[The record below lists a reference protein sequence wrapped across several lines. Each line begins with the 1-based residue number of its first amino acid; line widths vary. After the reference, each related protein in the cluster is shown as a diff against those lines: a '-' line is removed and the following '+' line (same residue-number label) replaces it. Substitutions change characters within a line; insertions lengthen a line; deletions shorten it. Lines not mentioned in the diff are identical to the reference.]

1 MKVMGV
7 FLIAIF
13 LCSGVF
19 AVSGVSPGSYE
30 VLFEPGLNEEFIFNF
45 VVDGSADLYV
55 KGDLADYVS
64 LNKKR
69 ISGSEKVVAVLN
81 LPSEVDSPGVNYIEI
96 YAGSVRGFIKVNV
109 PYPNRYVD
117 VGLNAPNVNAGED
130 TRFELELLGKGN
142 ESVIVSPRIEIF
154 KDGEVFD
161 VVELEDVEVASN
173 GIVILNVSFGTDNY
187 SAGDYLAVAYLD
199 YDNRSVSVENPFRLG
214 YFSVKLVDYTKNF
227 RENKIENFEISVES
241 LSDDIMVGVYAEV
254 NILGFPGA
262 SFITSA
268 EDLQAWRAVE
278 ITGFLDTSL
287 IDKNNINAE
296 IVFHYENKTTSEVVE
311 LEIKKGFDYVFL
323 ITVLVIIIGLAL
335 LFWRSWAFIR
345 NFEKHRIKK
354 R

>member
-7 FLIAIF
+7 FLVVIF

-30 VLFEPGLNEEFIFNF
+30 VLFEPGLSEEFVFNF
-45 VVDGSADLYV
+45 VVDGSADLYI

-64 LNKKR
+64 LDKKR

-81 LPSEVDSPGVNYIEI
+81 LPIEVDSPGVNYIEI
-96 YAGSVRGFIKVNV
+96 DAGNVRGFIKVDV

-117 VGLNAPNVNAGED
+117 VGLNAPNVNVGES
-130 TRFELELLGKGN
+130 THFELELFGRGN

-154 KDGEVFD
+154 KDGEIFD
-161 VVELEDVEVASN
+161 VVELEDVESASN
-173 GIVILNVSFGTDNY
+173 SIGIVDVSFGTDNY

-214 YFSVKLVDYTKNF
+214 DFSVKLVDYTKDF
-227 RENKIENFEISVES
+227 RDNKIENFEISVES
-241 LSDDIMVGVYAEV
+241 LCDNNIVGVYAEV
-254 NILGFPGA
+254 NILGFPDA

-268 EDLQAWRAVE
+268 EDLQAWRTVVLS
-278 ITGFLDTSL
+278 GFLDTSL

-296 IVFHYENKTTSEVVE
+296 IVFYCENKTTSEVVE
-311 LEIKKGFDYVFL
+311 LEIKKGFDYIFL
-323 ITVLVIIIGLAL
+323 ITVLVIVLGLAL
-335 LFWRSWAFIR
+335 LVWRSWAFVR